1 MQGFQLSYWVLLDNL
16 FEGHERHTQNVSL
29 LYILVLGNL
38 LNLIGVHPAVLSCFE
53 VEGEFYKSPFFAALA
68 TESWKALQSLLQ
80 AYTANMHPES
90 RLRQLCDKYCPGGS
104 RNTDLGH
111 YFDFL
116 KHRAILLRIAELDEV
131 LFAFLLKTGKFIL
144 DSKDR
149 DGQTLLSW
157 AAAKANE
164 AIVKLLLAT
173 GQVDPDSKDNYGQTP
188 LSWAAERGDE
198 AVAKLLLATGRV
210 DPDSKDDLRQTPLSW
225 AVIKGNEAIVKL
237 LLATSEVDPDSKNN
251 YGPTPPSLAAEKGN
265 EAIAKLLLANRSS
278 RSKPDM
284 GPRLA
289 A

>member
-1 MQGFQLSYWVLLDNL
+1 
-16 FEGHERHTQNVSL
+16 
-29 LYILVLGNL
+29 
-38 LNLIGVHPAVLSCFE
+38 
-53 VEGEFYKSPFFAALA
+53 
-68 TESWKALQSLLQ
+68 
-80 AYTANMHPES
+80 MHPES
-90 RLRQLCDKYCPGGS
+90 RLRQLCDKYCQDGS

-111 YFDFL
+111 YFDFSN
-116 KHRAILLRIAELDEV
+116 HRAVLLRIAELDEV
-131 LFAFLLKTGKFIL
+131 LFAFLLETGKFML

-149 DGQTLLSW
+149 D
-157 AAAKANE
+157 
-164 AIVKLLLAT
+164 
-173 GQVDPDSKDNYGQTP
+173 GQTP

-237 LLATSEVDPDSKNN
+237 LLATGEVDPDSKNN
-251 YGPTPPSLAAEKGN
+251 YGPTPLSLAAEKGN